1 MTQQIFEEKT
11 DSIRIELDNQNKL
24 NEELKN
30 CLQNVKTQ
38 QNKEVKKLRFELNN
52 VNKFITEKQMRFN
65 EDKKRLNAEIVRLEG
80 IISQKDISN
89 KKIYE
94 NKLIK
99 FVESIEEKIES
110 SMQVK
115 YVWFIF
121 YFNLKNSIFL
131 IIKLFIIFSYFS

>member
-99 FVESIEEKIES
+99 FVESIEEKNRIINAS
-110 SMQVK
+110 KICLVH
-115 YVWFIF
+115 
-121 YFNLKNSIFL
+121 FL
-131 IIKLFIIFSYFS
+131 F